1 MLTLGAVS
9 KEPVTIK
16 SIRACLA
23 DARDIRLAI
32 AAVRAKPDSRYCR
45 PGVWRVS
52 CCPSTGMVVVE
63 RAKRRVEAVR

>member
-9 KEPVTIK
+9 NQPVTMK
-16 SIRACLA
+16 SIRDDVA
-23 DARDIRLAI
+23 DARAIRLAI

-52 CCPSTGMVVVE
+52 CCPLTGMVVVE

>member
-16 SIRACLA
+16 SIREGLA
-23 DARDIRLAI
+23 DARAIRLAI

-52 CCPSTGMVVVE
+52 CCPLTGMVVVE
-63 RAKRRVEAVR
+63 RAKRRVEAER